1 MTGGRLHI
9 YIQGSAKNL
18 LFHCKVVCF
27 LHQLHEG
34 KPNPLTSIHTLWGLP
49 FIRALNTC
57 SPFMIDAF
65 AAD

>member
-1 MTGGRLHI
+1 MTGGRLHT
-9 YIQGSAKNL
+9 YIQGSAKSL

-34 KPNPLTSIHTLWGLP
+34 KPNPLTSIHTILWQP
-49 FIRALNTC
+49 FSRALNIS

-65 AAD
+65 AVE